1 MSQGGRLMV
10 GRWADVS
17 RREADGGQVGRC
29 LKEGG

>member
-1 MSQGGRLMV
+1 MV

-29 LKEGG
+29 LKEGEILIGEF